1 MRPLI
6 WFRTDL
12 RTADNFALHH
22 ACAAASGATGNSAI
36 ALFVISPAEW
46 QQHDWAGIKVDFL
59 RRTLAVLSRDLA
71 KLNIP
76 LIIANAST
84 LAAVPKIV
92 LEVARTHD
100 CTALFFNRE
109 YEVNESARDER
120 TIELFKGAGLPTFAY
135 HDQVL
140 APPGDVRTGTGGF
153 YTVFTPFKKAS
164 YARMLNVG
172 TPEMVPAP
180 KKLAT
185 MACAP
190 SPIPDH
196 IEGFTSP
203 VAPDR
208 WPAGEHAAMTRL
220 RAFIDTHASTYKAQ
234 RDLPAIDA
242 TSQLS
247 PYLNIGA
254 ISVRQCLH
262 AAISANTKHA
272 KDKPF
277 DTGNDGIVHWIS
289 ELLWREFYI
298 HIMVGFP
305 RVCKHRAFQPAT
317 EAIEWNDNDEH
328 FQAWCEGR
336 TGVPI
341 VDAGMR
347 QLIRDG
353 WMHNRV
359 RMITAMYLTKNLFI
373 DWRRGETFF
382 MQHLVDGF
390 LASNNGGWQ
399 WSASTG
405 TDAAPY
411 FRVFNPVSQSQKC
424 DPTGD
429 YIREFVPEL
438 QSLETDAIHEPWDL
452 APLARQR
459 INYPEP
465 IVDLSKSRA
474 HAIEAFRALK
484 QTQ

>member
-12 RTADNFALHH
+12 RVTDNFALHH
-22 ACAAASGATGNSAI
+22 ACAAGKGVV
-36 ALFVISPAEW
+36 ALFVISPGEW
-46 QQHDWAGIKVDFL
+46 RQHDWAGVKVEFVL
-59 RRTLAVLSRDLA
+59 RTLGELSRNLA

-76 LIIANAST
+76 LLIAHAPT
-84 LAAVPKIV
+84 LKDVPGAVLDAAVANNCDAV
-92 LEVARTHD
+92 
-100 CTALFFNRE
+100 FFNRE
-109 YEVNESARDER
+109 YEVNEAARDER
-120 TIELFKGAGLPTFAY
+120 TIELFKGQGLGAFAY

-140 APPGDVRTGTGGF
+140 CPPGELRSGAGGF

-164 YARMLNVG
+164 YARMLERG

-180 KKLAT
+180 KKLAA
-185 MACAP
+185 MVCAP
-190 SPIPDH
+190 SPVPTRVD
-196 IEGFTSP
+196 GFDSH
-203 VAPDR
+203 VSSER
-208 WPAGEHAAMTRL
+208 WPAGEHAAMARL
-220 RAFIDTHASTYKAQ
+220 GAFVDARVASYKAQ
-234 RDLPAIDA
+234 RDLPAIDG

-247 PYLNIGA
+247 HHLNVGA

-262 AAISANTKHA
+262 AALNANTSHA

-277 DTGNDGIVHWIS
+277 DSGSDGIVHWIS

-317 EAIEWNDNDEH
+317 EAIEWNDNEAH

-347 QLIRDG
+347 QLLRDG

-382 MQHLVDGF
+382 MRHLVDGF

-424 DPTGD
+424 DPSGA
-429 YIREFVPEL
+429 YIRAFVPEL
-438 QSLETDAIHEPWDL
+438 RSLETDAIHEPWEL
-452 APLARQR
+452 VPMARQR
-459 INYPEP
+459 IDYPEP

-474 HAIEAFRALK
+474 RAIEAFRALK
-484 QTQ
+484 QAQ